1 MVGRSFLVWTLIGRQ
16 SRYAAR
22 VDEPKAQVDTLRR
35 MLDAE
40 LDHRLKGQ
48 RGCWPLLVG
57 LLGVL
62 LGLALL
68 AEKL

>member
-1 MVGRSFLVWTLIGRQ
+1 M
-16 SRYAAR
+16 
-22 VDEPKAQVDTLRR
+22 DEPKAQVDTLRR

-40 LDHRLKGQ
+40 LDQRLKGQ
-48 RGCWPLLVG
+48 WGCWPLLVG
-57 LLGVL
+57 ILGAL